1 MATAKQ
7 KRSPGRP
14 EGSPTVKLD
23 QSEVCLS
30 RCKKCESTDREPYF
44 GTPFELQ
51 FLGERN
57 GKPYTH
63 VVQKR
68 TRCKACGQQRRDIV
82 YENRR

>member
-1 MATAKQ
+1 MSTPKP

-14 EGSPTVKLD
+14 DGSQNVKLD
-23 QSEVCLS
+23 QSEVQLS

-44 GTPFELQ
+44 GTPFELP
-51 FLGERN
+51 FLGEHN

-63 VVQKR
+63 VIQKR

-82 YENRR
+82 YENRK